1 MTQAVSHW
9 PLTTGSRVWY
19 QASPCG
25 ICGGQSDTEIGF
37 PPIATVFLSVSFHQC
52 SIFIHLSPMLYHL
65 SSWQHYQI
73 VHVENFII
81 SAANVRQLVAYLICV
96 GAEEMLGTCHCCKD
110 IPNLS
115 VCLVSWQL
123 LLLEPAQ
130 RVTSCVVW
138 QPFRCL
144 NSNIASITKVH
155 RKMYA
160 RLYPTA
166 VILPD
171 GSSISIRY
179 YEPRKII
186 KVC

>member
-1 MTQAVSHW
+1 MLSQTIRPH
-9 PLTTGSRVWY
+9 
-19 QASPCG
+19 SPRL
-25 ICGGQSDTEIGF
+25 IN
-37 PPIATVFLSVSFHQC
+37 
-52 SIFIHLSPMLYHL
+52 
-65 SSWQHYQI
+65 
-73 VHVENFII
+73 NF
-81 SAANVRQLVAYLICV
+81 
-96 GAEEMLGTCHCCKD
+96 
-110 IPNLS
+110 
-115 VCLVSWQL
+115 WQL

-186 KVC
+186 KLPLDLSTLNEAERMARLERRKPKKKVKIEEDIEDDFDARKYVHLLKK